1 MYLAFPFSKGSLVR
15 EFEAPSK
22 KTLSLSL
29 HLIRLTFEQLIVSE
43 KKKMRERE
51 REWVCGGGEQRVEML
66 KKN

>member
-1 MYLAFPFSKGSLVR
+1 LYCAFPFSKDSLVR

-51 REWVCGGGEQRVEML
+51 RVGVWGWRA
-66 KKN
+66 KS